1 LAKSANLIEA
11 EGIEKTYSVG
21 SELSISVLRGVDLTI
36 KTGDYT
42 AITGPSGSGKSTLLH
57 LLGCLDK
64 PTKGTIRIEGADT
77 SKMSEKNLTELRCQK
92 IGFIFQTFNLIPSLT
107 ALENVEL
114 PTAFLSKKATGTT
127 EKGMSLL
134 KFVGLEDRS
143 NHTPQKL
150 SVGQIQRVAIARAL
164 VNDPEIILAD
174 EPTGNLDS
182 KATDEVMAI
191 FDSLNHK
198 GVTVVV
204 VTHNPHVAEHANCLL
219 EIKDGL
225 IVRGED
231 P

>member
-1 LAKSANLIEA
+1 MGRYAYLIEA
-11 EGIEKTYSVG
+11 EGVEKTYSVG
-21 SELSISVLRGVDLTI
+21 SEPPVFVLRGVDLTI
-36 KTGDYT
+36 KMGDYM

-64 PTKGTIRIEGADT
+64 PTRGIVRIECADT
-77 SKMSEKNLTELRCQK
+77 SKMSQKSLAEIRCQK
-92 IGFIFQTFNLIPSLT
+92 IGFVFQTFNLIPSLT
-107 ALENVEL
+107 ALGNVEL
-114 PTAFLSKKATGTT
+114 PTAFLSQKTTRTT

-134 KFVGLEDRS
+134 RFVGLEDRF
-143 NHTPQKL
+143 NYVPQKL
-150 SVGQIQRVAIARAL
+150 SVGQKQRVAIARAL

-204 VTHNPHVAEHANCLL
+204 VTHNSHVAEHAKRLL

-225 IVRGED
+225 IVGG
-231 P
+231 

>member
-1 LAKSANLIEA
+1 MTKNNLIEA
-11 EGIEKTYSVG
+11 EGIEKNYSVG
-21 SELSISVLRGVDLTI
+21 SELPILVLRGIDLTI
-36 KTGDYT
+36 RTSDNI

-57 LLGCLDK
+57 LLGCLDR

-77 SKMSEKNLTELRCQK
+77 SKMSEKNLAEVRCQK

-114 PTAFLSKKATGTT
+114 PTAFLSKKTIGAT
-127 EKGMSLL
+127 EKAMNLL
-134 KFVGLEDRS
+134 KFVGLEDRF
-143 NHTPQKL
+143 NYIPQKL
-150 SVGQIQRVAIARAL
+150 SVGQTQRVAIARAL
-164 VNDPEIILAD
+164 VNDPEVILAD

-191 FDSLNHK
+191 FDSLNRK
-198 GVTVVV
+198 GVAVVI
-204 VTHNPHVAEHANCLL
+204 VTHNSVVAGHAEHLL

-225 IVRGED
+225 IAGGEN

>member
-1 LAKSANLIEA
+1 LDKSANLIEA
-11 EGIEKTYSVG
+11 VGIEKNYSVG
-21 SELSISVLRGVDLTI
+21 SEPSILVLRGVDLTI
-36 KTGDYT
+36 KKGDYT

-57 LLGCLDK
+57 LLGCLDR

-77 SKMSEKNLTELRCQK
+77 SEMSEKTLTELRCQK
-92 IGFIFQTFNLIPSLT
+92 IGFVFQTFNLIPSLT

-114 PTAFLSKKATGTT
+114 PTAFLSKKTSGTT

-134 KFVGLEDRS
+134 RFVGLEDRF

-150 SVGQIQRVAIARAL
+150 SVGQNQRVAIARAL
-164 VNDPEIILAD
+164 INDPEIILAD

-198 GVTVVV
+198 GATVVI
-204 VTHNPHVAEHANCLL
+204 VTHNAHVADHAKCLL
-219 EIKDGL
+219 KIKDGL
-225 IVRGED
+225 IVRGENF
-231 P
+231 

>member
-1 LAKSANLIEA
+1 LARNANLIEA
-11 EGIEKTYSVG
+11 EGIEKSYSVG
-21 SELSISVLRGVDLTI
+21 SELSVLVLRGVDLTI
-36 KTGDYT
+36 KTGDYI

-57 LLGCLDK
+57 LLGCLDR
-64 PTKGTIRIEGADT
+64 PTKGIIRIEGIDT

-114 PTAFLSKKATGTT
+114 PTAFLSKKTTGTT
-127 EKGMSLL
+127 EKGMNLL
-134 KFVGLEDRS
+134 RFVGLEDRF

-150 SVGQIQRVAIARAL
+150 SVGQNQRVAIARAL

-198 GVTVVV
+198 GGTVVI
-204 VTHNPHVAEHANCLL
+204 VTHNSHVAEHAKRLL